1 MDAVTNVFGLVRGLQ
16 AGSRPWTSLEC
27 RNQYVSPARVP
38 VRYGKMYKAK
48 DGNYEY
54 NDAAKYIVLP
64 HVVIHTHTI
73 IIDIMKKIKILHTN
87 HTFTPWKR
95 YL

>member
-1 MDAVTNVFGLVRGLQ
+1 
-16 AGSRPWTSLEC
+16 
-27 RNQYVSPARVP
+27 
-38 VRYGKMYKAK
+38 MYKAK

-87 HTFTPWKR
+87 HTFTRWKR